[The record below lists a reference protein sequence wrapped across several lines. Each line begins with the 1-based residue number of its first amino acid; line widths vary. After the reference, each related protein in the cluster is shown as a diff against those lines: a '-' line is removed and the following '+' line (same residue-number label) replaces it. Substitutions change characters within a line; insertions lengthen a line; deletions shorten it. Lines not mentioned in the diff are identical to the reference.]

1 MTTTNPQFPLIV
13 MIIRHGE
20 KPGDPASDS
29 DGGPNLSILG
39 SARAAALP
47 SLFTPDP
54 TQTSGASQPQLTCD
68 LTAGTESEF
77 SGVYGNSNVNVPES
91 RFFTPDFLFATA
103 PTNSSSRP
111 VETITPT
118 AGALQFLK
126 NDPGITIN
134 AKFTNDSTGIQAL
147 VSEILG
153 NPNTY
158 GGKAVLICWHHGTIP
173 QLTEAFGV
181 PSSSLPPWPNG
192 KWPSTVFDLVFD
204 ITWPS
209 GKAQVGVAP
218 QMLLYGDTAAAPANP
233 S

>member
-1 MTTTNPQFPLIV
+1 MTTNSPFPSAV

-20 KPGDPASDS
+20 KPGDPSNDN

-54 TQTSGASQPQLTCD
+54 TQSPVMGPQLTCD
-68 LTAGTESEF
+68 LATFFEGEFGGKYGSSEINAG
-77 SGVYGNSNVNVPES
+77 ES
-91 RFFTPDFLFATA
+91 RLFTPDFLFATA

-118 AGALQFLK
+118 AQALQFLK
-126 NDPGITIN
+126 NDPEFTIN
-134 AKFTNDSTGIQAL
+134 DQYTNDTTGIQDL
-147 VSEILG
+147 TSEILK

-158 GGKAVLICWHHGTIP
+158 GGKIVLICWHHGTIP

-181 PSSSLPPWPNG
+181 PASQLPPWPDG
-192 KWPSTVFDLVFD
+192 KWPPTVFDLIFN

-209 GKAQVGVAP
+209 GQAKLGVIP
-218 QMLLYGDTAAAPANP
+218 QTLLYGDSATAPGQ
-233 S
+233 SS

>member
-1 MTTTNPQFPLIV
+1 MTTNQQFPSVV

-20 KPGDPASDS
+20 KPGDPANEN
-29 DGGPNLSILG
+29 GGPHLSILG

-54 TQTSGASQPQLTCD
+54 TQSPAVSPQLVCD

-77 SGVYGNSNVNVPES
+77 SGVYSNSTIQVGES
-91 RFFTPDFLFATA
+91 RFPTPKFLFATA

-118 AGALQFLK
+118 AQALQFFN
-126 NDPGITIN
+126 NDPGLTIN
-134 AKFTNDSTGIQAL
+134 DSYTNDSDGINAL
-147 VSEILG
+147 TSQILQ

-158 GGKAVLICWHHGTIP
+158 AGQVVLICWHHGTIP
-173 QLTEAFGV
+173 QLTEVFGV
-181 PSSSLPPWPNG
+181 PSSQLPWS
-192 KWPSTVFDLVFD
+192 KWPSTVFDLVFY

-209 GKAQVGVAP
+209 GQAHLGINTQE
-218 QMLLYGDTAAAPANP
+218 LLYGDSSTIPGQ
-233 S
+233 SS

>member
-1 MTTTNPQFPLIV
+1 MSTSSPFPLAV

-20 KPGDPASDS
+20 KPGDPSNDS

-54 TQTSGASQPQLTCD
+54 TQTSGPSLPQLTCD
-68 LTAGTESEF
+68 LLAGFEGEF
-77 SGVYGNSNVNVPES
+77 GGKYGSSNVNARES
-91 RFFTPDFLFATA
+91 QFFTPDFLFATE

-118 AGALQFLK
+118 AQALQFFK
-126 NDPGITIN
+126 NDPGLTIN
-134 AKFTNDSTGIQAL
+134 ANFTNDTNGITAL
-147 VSEILG
+147 TSEILG

-158 GGKAVLICWHHGTIP
+158 GGKYVLICWHHGTIP
-173 QLTEAFGV
+173 ELTEAFKV
-181 PSSSLPPWPNG
+181 PPSQLPWT
-192 KWPSTVFDLVFD
+192 KWPSTVFDLIFF

-209 GKAQVGVAP
+209 GQPQLKVGT
-218 QMLLYGDTAAAPANP
+218 QRLLYGDSATAPGQ
-233 S
+233 SS

>member
-1 MTTTNPQFPLIV
+1 MTTNSPFPSAV

-20 KPGDPASDS
+20 KPGDPNNE

-54 TQTSGASQPQLTCD
+54 TQTSVMGPQLVCD
-68 LTAGTESEF
+68 LATFFEGEFGGKYESSEINAG
-77 SGVYGNSNVNVPES
+77 ES
-91 RFFTPDFLFATA
+91 RLFTPDFLFATA

-118 AGALQFLK
+118 AQALQFLK
-126 NDPGITIN
+126 NDPEFTIN
-134 AKFTNDSTGIQAL
+134 DQYTNDTTGIQGL
-147 VSEILG
+147 TSEILK

-158 GGKAVLICWHHGTIP
+158 GGKVVLICWHHGTIP

-181 PSSSLPPWPNG
+181 PASQLPWPDG
-192 KWPSTVFDLVFD
+192 KWPPAVFDLVFN

-209 GKAQVGVAP
+209 GQAKLGVIL
-218 QMLLYGDTAAAPANP
+218 QTLLYGDTAPAPGQ
-233 S
+233 SI

>member
-1 MTTTNPQFPLIV
+1 MSTNSQFPLGV

-20 KPGDPASDS
+20 KPGDPNNDN

-54 TQTSGASQPQLTCD
+54 TQPNPASPQLTCD
-68 LTAGTESEF
+68 LTTAAENEFVGIYGSSNIKAGDST
-77 SGVYGNSNVNVPES
+77 YP
-91 RFFTPDFLFATA
+91 TPDFLFATA

-118 AGALQFLK
+118 AQALQFFL
-126 NDPGITIN
+126 NNPALTIN
-134 AKFTNDSTGIQAL
+134 KKYTNDTSGIQAL
-147 VSEILG
+147 TSEILQ

-158 GGKAVLICWHHGTIP
+158 GGKIILIAWHHGTIP
-173 QLTEAFGV
+173 ALTEAFGV
-181 PSSSLPPWPNG
+181 PASQLPWS
-192 KWPSTVFDLVFD
+192 KWPGTVFDLVFY

-209 GKAQVGVAP
+209 PSNQAHLGVFV
-218 QMLLYGDTAAAPANP
+218 QELLYGDSSAAPAQSN
-233 S
+233 

>member
-1 MTTTNPQFPLIV
+1 MTTNSQFPLGV

-20 KPGDPASDS
+20 KPGDPDN
-29 DGGPNLSILG
+29 DTNGGPTLSILG

-54 TQTSGASQPQLTCD
+54 AQSPGTQPQLTCD
-68 LTAGTESEF
+68 LSVGAEDEF
-77 SGVYGNSNVNVPES
+77 TGLYANSNINAGDS
-91 RFFTPDFLFATA
+91 RYPPPSFLFATA
-103 PTNSSSRP
+103 PSNSSSRP

-118 AGALQFLK
+118 AQALQLFN
-126 NDPGITIN
+126 NDPTLAIN
-134 AKFTNDSTGIQAL
+134 QQFGNDTSGIQGL
-147 VSEILG
+147 TSEILQ

-158 GGKAVLICWHHGTIP
+158 AGKIVLICWHHGTIP

-181 PSSSLPPWPNG
+181 PASQLPWT
-192 KWPSTVFDLVFD
+192 KWPGTIFGLVFY

-209 GKAQVGVAP
+209 GQAQLKVFV
-218 QMLLYGDTAAAPANP
+218 QTLLYGDSATAPAAQA

>member
-1 MTTTNPQFPLIV
+1 MTTNSQFPQAV

-20 KPGDPASDS
+20 KPGDPSNDS

-54 TQTSGASQPQLTCD
+54 TQPNKSGPQLTCD
-68 LTAGTESEF
+68 LTGGAEGEF
-77 SGVYGNSNVNVPES
+77 IGVYGNSNITAGDS
-91 RFFTPDFLFATA
+91 KFFTPNFLFATA

-118 AGALQFLK
+118 AEALQFLN
-126 NDPGITIN
+126 NDAGLTINDKYTNDTEGIT
-134 AKFTNDSTGIQAL
+134 KLT
-147 VSEILG
+147 SEILQ

-158 GGKAVLICWHHGTIP
+158 GGKIVLICWHHGTIP

-181 PSSSLPPWPNG
+181 PASQLPWS
-192 KWPSTVFDLVFD
+192 KWPGTVFDLAFV

-209 GKAQVGVAP
+209 GQAKLGVSV
-218 QMLLYGDTAAAPANP
+218 QELLYGDSSTAPAQ
-233 S
+233 SS

>member
-1 MTTTNPQFPLIV
+1 MSTNPQFPLAV

-20 KPGDPASDS
+20 KPGDPNNDK

-54 TQTSGASQPQLTCD
+54 TQGSGPSLPQLTCD
-68 LTAGTESEF
+68 LTAGAEAEF
-77 SGVYGNSNVNVPES
+77 SGVYGNSNITARDS
-91 RFFTPDFLFATA
+91 RYPTPNFLFATA

-118 AGALQFLK
+118 LGALQFFTNNPGMII
-126 NDPGITIN
+126 NDN
-134 AKFTNDSTGIQAL
+134 AKFTNDSAGIQAL
-147 VSEILG
+147 KSEILG

-158 GGKAVLICWHHGTIP
+158 GGKYVLICWHHGTIP

-181 PSSSLPPWPNG
+181 PSNQLPWPS
-192 KWPSTVFDLVFD
+192 WPGTVFDLVFY
-204 ITWPS
+204 ISWPS
-209 GKAQVGVAP
+209 GTAQLGVFV
-218 QMLLYGDTAAAPANP
+218 QTLLYGDSATAPGQ
-233 S
+233 SS

>member
-1 MTTTNPQFPLIV
+1 MTTQQFPKMV

-20 KPGDPASDS
+20 KPGDPDNDN

-54 TQTSGASQPQLTCD
+54 TQWPATMPQLTCD
-68 LTAGTESEF
+68 LAVGAEGEF
-77 SGVYGNSNVNVPES
+77 SGVYGNSNIKAGAS
-91 RFFTPDFLFATA
+91 RYPTPNFLFATA

-118 AGALQFLK
+118 AQALQSLNNNPK
-126 NDPGITIN
+126 LTIN
-134 AKFTNDSTGIQAL
+134 DKFSNDSSGIKAL
-147 VSEILG
+147 VSEILQ

-158 GGKAVLICWHHGTIP
+158 GGQIVLICWHHGTIP

-181 PSSSLPPWPNG
+181 PSAELPWS
-192 KWPSTVFDLVFD
+192 KWPGTVFDLVFC
-204 ITWPS
+204 IEWQTFPIS
-209 GKAQVGVAP
+209 QVVLGVFL
-218 QMLLYGDTAAAPANP
+218 QELLYGDSSTGSAQPG
-233 S
+233 